1 MDFLQLAGKRYSV
14 RKYTDKKPAPE
25 DISRILA
32 AGNLAPTAHN
42 LQPQKI
48 YVLASDEALE
58 KVRAVTK
65 MTFGAPLVFLICYD
79 NTISWK
85 NTKDQ
90 CYDNYDSGE
99 VDAAITAT
107 HMMMEATDL
116 GLGSLWARAFD
127 SKLIIDQFDL
137 PEGIM
142 PVCLLS
148 VGYPAEGAKPSRL
161 HASRKNIGEMV
172 EVL

>member
-1 MDFLQLAGKRYSV
+1 MDYLELARKRYSE
-14 RKYTDKKPAPE
+14 RRFSDKGVEPDKIAKILE
-25 DISRILA
+25 AGRI
-32 AGNLAPTAHN
+32 APTAHN

-48 YVLASDEALE
+48 YVIASEEAHAKLLT
-58 KVRAVTK
+58 KTK
-65 MTFGAPLVFLICYD
+65 MTYGAPLVFLVCYD